1 MTLTNI
7 VFTRKEYNLIA
18 KSRRIKERQMM
29 STEDLLNTFYDSRRK
44 VVSRNRKL
52 SKLNKKK
59 IAETQNISE
68 NDLNRAEKL
77 INKSIDELHRISKLR
92 GIKNYDNLTN
102 NLIFSILKS
111 ESSPGEHNY
120 IKYFNN
126 STNDEIKRR
135 INNITTILARLG
147 NIVTKNEK
155 NKIRKDLHEIEK
167 KQKPIKTQE

>member
-1 MTLTNI
+1 M
-7 VFTRKEYNLIA
+7 FTKKEYKLIT
-18 KSRRIKERQMM
+18 KSGGIKGPQKMCIE
-29 STEDLLNTFYDSRRK
+29 ELLNTLNRYDSKRK
-44 VVSRNRKL
+44 VVSSNRKL
-52 SKLNKKK
+52 SKLNLKRV
-59 IAETQNISE
+59 AEIQNISE

-77 INKSIDELHRISKLR
+77 QNKSIDEMHGISKLR
-92 GIKNYDNLTN
+92 GIKSYDNLAKEDS
-102 NLIFSILKS
+102 IFSLS
-111 ESSPGEHNY
+111 ESESNSADSNY

-126 STNDEIKRR
+126 STNDYIKSR